1 MINNK
6 SDYKFY
12 LDADLA
18 SLNVGRLS
26 WHYKISN
33 PIINFQRT
41 LRKIEYYQNCRKD
54 ILGKI
59 YLRII
64 KLRFVKLST
73 HLGFT
78 IDPNVFDAGL
88 SIAHYGSIVVNSSAR
103 VGKNCRL
110 HSAVNIG
117 GTPVIGDNVYIGPGA
132 KIFGDITIGD
142 NVTIGANSVVN
153 KNVPSNVTV
162 AGVPAK
168 IIKETPSITNVNG
181 VDKATKS

>member
-33 PIINFQRT
+33 PILNFQRT

-168 IIKETPSITNVNG
+168 IIKETPSITNVKG
-181 VDKATKS
+181 TDKALKS